1 MDAYLTT
8 ENFWRLGAVLW
19 DSQGSFEG
27 CALSGEAVVDVG
39 IWSLDDLVYICVH
52 SYTHIYI
59 YNIYIAHTHVIIYI
73 YMCVCMCVL
82 K

>member
-39 IWSLDDLVYICVH
+39 IWSLDDLVYIYVH

-59 YNIYIAHTHVIIYI
+59 YNIYSTHTCNYI
-73 YMCVCMCVL
+73 YVCVYVCA
-82 K
+82 